1 MRLDNRLRM
10 EVLTIINELEQYLD
24 GTVTTDNLRDMYWQ
38 CAIFNL
44 QLKNNKKL

>member
-1 MRLDNRLRM
+1 MKLNNRLRI
-10 EVLTIINELEQYLD
+10 EALTIINELNQYLN
-24 GTVTTDNLRDMYWQ
+24 GNVTTDNLRDMYWQ